1 MLTDYNEAKKITLSQ
16 SFNWGEERVP
26 LAKAGGRILAEPLQ
40 ADRPQ
45 PPYDRVTMDG
55 VAINHTDYAS
65 GRRHF
70 SIAGI
75 VPAGA
80 EPIAL
85 TNTER
90 CLEVMT
96 GAVMPPGATTVIR
109 YEDLVR
115 YGDSFTLPDGVE
127 DAKNIHRQGSDAH
140 EGQELAAAGSRI
152 GGGSINLLAG
162 CGYAEVLVKCL
173 PRIAIIATGDELV
186 GVGETPLPHQIRMS
200 NVFHLRHQLGTA
212 GIEASTHH
220 LVDDKAELSRAIE
233 RLLAENDVLIF
244 SGGVSKGKYDFLP
257 EVLASLGARKLFHRV
272 AQRPGKPIW
281 VGRTDDTM
289 VFGLPGNPVSS
300 LTGLLAYVGPF
311 LRKNL
316 GLAERG
322 GKRVLATDFSFGKDL
337 TLFQISSIDPAT
349 QLVHPVTN
357 AGSGD
362 ASSMLRAD
370 GLLVLPRERSTF
382 AAGEAF
388 EFIPFDKIL

>member
-1 MLTDYNEAKKITLSQ
+1 MLTDYHKARQITLAQ

-26 LAKAGGRILAEPLQ
+26 LAEAGGRVLAEPLRT
-40 ADRPQ
+40 DRPL

-55 VAINHTDYAS
+55 IAINHAGYTT
-65 GRRHF
+65 GRRAF
-70 SIAGI
+70 RIDGI
-75 VPAGA
+75 VAAGVAPAT
-80 EPIAL
+80 L
-85 TNTER
+85 TNPEH

-96 GAVMPPGATTVIR
+96 GAVLPPGTTTVIR

-115 YGDSFTLPDGVE
+115 EGDHFVLPDGVE
-127 DAKNIHRQGSDAH
+127 DAKNIHRQGSDAA
-140 EGQELAAAGSRI
+140 EGEELALAGSRI
-152 GGGSINLLAG
+152 GGAVINLLAG
-162 CGYAEVLVKCL
+162 CGYAEVRVKRF
-173 PRIAIIATGDELV
+173 PYVAIVATGDELV

-200 NVFHLRHQLGTA
+200 NVFQLQHQLATG
-212 GIEASTHH
+212 ELQASTHH
-220 LVDDKAELSRAIE
+220 LADDKIELSAGIE
-233 RLLAENDVLIF
+233 RLLADNDVLIF

-257 EVLASLGARKLFHRV
+257 EVLAALGVRKLFHGV

-311 LRKNL
+311 LRKNQ
-316 GLAERG
+316 GLAERVEM
-322 GKRVLATDFSFGKDL
+322 RVLATDFSFGKDL
-337 TLFQISSIDPAT
+337 TLFQVSSIDPAT

-370 GLLVLPRERSTF
+370 GLLVLPRGHSTF

>member
-1 MLTDYNEAKKITLSQ
+1 
-16 SFNWGEERVP
+16 
-26 LAKAGGRILAEPLQ
+26 
-40 ADRPQ
+40 
-45 PPYDRVTMDG
+45 MDG
-55 VAINHTDYAS
+55 IAINYTSYAA
-65 GRRHF
+65 GLRNF
-70 SIAGI
+70 PVAGI
-75 VPAGA
+75 VAAGA
-80 EPIAL
+80 VPITLLDAKH
-85 TNTER
+85 

-96 GAVMPPGATTVIR
+96 GAILPPGTTTIIR

-115 YGDSFTLPDGVE
+115 QGESYLLPEGVM
-127 DAKNIHRQGSDAH
+127 DAKNVHRKGSDAAAD
-140 EGQELAAAGSRI
+140 QELLAPGAVI
-152 GGGSINLLAG
+152 GGAAINLLAG
-162 CGYAEVLVKCL
+162 CGYADVLVKCL
-173 PRIAIIATGDELV
+173 PRVAIVATGDELV
-186 GVGETPLPHQIRMS
+186 GVGERPLPHQIRMS
-200 NVFHLRHQLGTA
+200 NVFHLNHQLATA

-220 LVDDKAELSRAIE
+220 LVDDKAELFTAIE
-233 RLLAENDVLIF
+233 ALLAENDVLIF

-257 EVLASLGARKLFHRV
+257 EVLASLGVQKLFHRV

-281 VGRTDDTM
+281 VGRTADRM
-289 VFGLPGNPVSS
+289 IFGLPGNPVSS

-316 GLAERG
+316 GLPHCEE
-322 GKRVLATDFSFGKDL
+322 KRVLATDFSFGKDL
-337 TLFQISSIDPAT
+337 TLFQVSSIDPAT